1 MIPAWVQRGEP
12 AYSLAPAA
20 ATAVGAFFERHAPP
34 GGANGADA
42 RALIPDSQSV
52 VAMVDAAFWASLR
65 KEEGRSPRLSMA
77 FVPRD
82 RAGQPLTFEVPLPL
96 DPDALASLA
105 PAVERPGIHLG
116 VWRDGDEL
124 RVWGATRTLPEHCFV
139 LEVVEPGLIVLK
151 YRRGPELGKFGNM
164 AVLRSDQIRVVNE
177 HSAYE
182 AGCTTH
188 LAALFVALLD
198 LEAAPEIRDTG
209 GALVK
214 LAVSMR
220 AHGRGGALLV
230 VPSDTSVW
238 RESIVQPVTHAISP
252 PFARL
257 GDLLRLPPD
266 ERGRAGGGDGVGKL
280 VDTIAGLTAVD
291 GVAVINDRY
300 EVLAFGGK
308 IGRREGHTAV
318 EQVLVV
324 EPVAGDVPAF
334 VAPVQIGGTRHL
346 SAAQFIHDQRDAVAL
361 VASQD
366 GRFTVFAWSTLEAM
380 VLAHRIEAL
389 LF

>member
-1 MIPAWVQRGEP
+1 MIQEGVLRAES
-12 AYSLAPAA
+12 AYPLAPAA
-20 ATAVGAFFERHAPP
+20 ATAVAAFFGRGARLGSER
-34 GGANGADA
+34 DA
-42 RALIPDSQSV
+42 ESQALIPDSPSV
-52 VAMVDAAFWASLR
+52 VAMVDAAFWTSLR
-65 KEEGRSPRLSMA
+65 REEGRSPRLSMA
-77 FVPRD
+77 FVPRAL
-82 RAGQPLTFEVPLPL
+82 AGQPLTFERPLPL
-96 DPDALASLA
+96 SPDALASLA

-116 VWRDGDEL
+116 VWGEGDEL

-139 LEVVEPGLIVLK
+139 VEVVEPGLIVLK
-151 YRRGPELGKFGNM
+151 YRRGAELGKFGNM

-177 HSAYE
+177 HSPYE
-182 AGCTTH
+182 ADCTSH

-209 GALVK
+209 AALLK

-230 VPSDTSVW
+230 VPSDTTAW
-238 RESIVQPVTHAISP
+238 RESIIQPMSYAISP

-257 GDLLRLPPD
+257 ADLLRLPAE
-266 ERGRAGGGDGVGKL
+266 ERGRVGGRDGVSKL
-280 VDTIAGLTAVD
+280 VDAVAGLTAVD

-300 EVLAFGGK
+300 EVLAFGSK
-308 IGRREGHTAV
+308 IGRRDGYGAV

-324 EPVAGDVPAF
+324 EPLEGDVPALR
-334 VAPVQIGGTRHL
+334 APVQIGGTRHL
-346 SAAQFIHDQRDAVAL
+346 SAAQFIHDQRDALAL

-366 GRFTVFAWSTLEAM
+366 GRFTAFAWSTCQAM
-380 VLAHRIEAL
+380 VMAHRIETL